1 MRPALSPFCAQMLL
15 GRRTAARVD
24 VDMPPRVPLRA
35 RLPCS
40 LHVLMLCLMACDCLP
55 VACVKFGSSS
65 LTIPI
70 RDSQHSGKECVLSLG
85 RSPVEV
91 AMAWMGGLALL
102 SARSLAMPMRGL
114 GCP

>member
-1 MRPALSPFCAQMLL
+1 MSGCPRHS
-15 GRRTAARVD
+15 TACFRSFVL
-24 VDMPPRVPLRA
+24 RLRA
-35 RLPCS
+35 AASAIHMGPADVRSTALLS
-40 LHVLMLCLMACDCLP
+40 LGAMVHT
-55 VACVKFGSSS
+55 VKFGSSS

>member
-1 MRPALSPFCAQMLL
+1 MKRVLDALQLVYEDRTTPIPDDAQ
-15 GRRTAARVD
+15 A
-24 VDMPPRVPLRA
+24 
-35 RLPCS
+35 
-40 LHVLMLCLMACDCLP
+40 
-55 VACVKFGSSS
+55 VKFGSSS

-85 RSPVEV
+85 RSPVAV
-91 AMAWMGGLALL
+91 AMAWIGGLALL

>member
-1 MRPALSPFCAQMLL
+1 M
-15 GRRTAARVD
+15 
-24 VDMPPRVPLRA
+24 
-35 RLPCS
+35 
-40 LHVLMLCLMACDCLP
+40 
-55 VACVKFGSSS
+55 KFGSSS

>member
-1 MRPALSPFCAQMLL
+1 MPVAPARAV
-15 GRRTAARVD
+15 TARST
-24 VDMPPRVPLRA
+24 LRA
-35 RLPCS
+35 FCVRPPAPAPASIAGIQQPPKCS
-40 LHVLMLCLMACDCLP
+40 SNSGLSIP
-55 VACVKFGSSS
+55 VKFGSSS